1 VKRGRLL
8 LFVLASLVAAF
19 VLTAGIVLTTLE
31 SLGARPIGE
40 LRARIE
46 RSPEYRDGEFVNAI
60 PTQSLE
66 PGSFWPMLRH
76 QFFGKEERVP
86 AGPISTEPREW
97 QDYQQG
103 PASGL
108 RTTWMGH
115 STVLV
120 EIDGARIL
128 VDPIWS
134 DRCSPVSFAGPRR
147 FFAPPLPLDEVPPID
162 AVLVSHD
169 HYDHLDMPTVKAL
182 AARGTRF
189 IVPLGIGAHL
199 ARWGVRADRITD
211 LDWYEDAAVS
221 DSIRVTAT
229 PARHYS
235 GRSIWQNQALWS
247 SWVIA
252 GPRHR
257 VYYSGDSGYGPHLA
271 EIGTRF
277 GPFDLALIK
286 IGASDPTW
294 KQIHMDPEE
303 AVQASRDV
311 RAAVMQGVHW
321 GTFNLAYHDWFEP
334 ADRAAARA
342 ARDGVQL
349 VLPRP
354 GQLVEPSTPP
364 ALVAW
369 WREDTRGR

>member
-8 LFVLASLVAAF
+8 LLVLVSMVAAF
-19 VLTAGIVLTTLE
+19 AISAGIVLTTLG
-31 SLGARPIGE
+31 SLGALPSGE

-46 RSPEYRDGEFVNAI
+46 RSPQYRDGEFKNAT

-66 PGSFWPMLRH
+66 PGTFDDMLRH
-76 QFFGKEERVP
+76 QIFGKEERVP
-86 AGPISTEPREW
+86 PGPIPTEPRAW
-97 QDYQQG
+97 QDYEQP

-120 EIDGARIL
+120 EIDGVRVL
-128 VDPIWS
+128 LDPIWS

-147 FFAPPLPLDEVPPID
+147 FFAPPLPLEEVPPID

-169 HYDHLDMPTVKAL
+169 HYDHLDVPTVKAL
-182 AARGTRF
+182 ASRGTRF

-199 ARWGVRADRITD
+199 ARWGVAADKITD
-211 LDWYEDAAVS
+211 LDWYEESGVGDTL
-221 DSIRVTAT
+221 RVTAT

-235 GRSIWQNQALWS
+235 GRSLWQNQALWS
-247 SWVIA
+247 SWVIT
-252 GPRHR
+252 GPQHR

-271 EIGTRF
+271 EIGARF
-277 GPFDLALIK
+277 GPFDLALVK

-303 AVQASRDV
+303 AVQTARDV

-334 ADRAAARA
+334 ADRAAERA
-342 ARDGVQL
+342 ARDGVSL

-354 GQLVEPSTPP
+354 GQLVEPSAPP

-369 WREDTRGR
+369 WRGDTPGR